1 MIILSHSSKKPF
13 KKGKKSKTP
22 IGEIKDVTITYPGIF
37 ENKAWK
43 VFRKLNY

>member
-22 IGEIKDVTITYPGIF
+22 IGEIKDLNITIPGIF
-37 ENKAWK
+37 EYKEWK
-43 VFRKLNY
+43 EFKKFKQ